1 LLRVMVWEFDVPVA
15 TLPKLTEEGVAFR
28 TRLTPVPESATVDA
42 EPVELLAIEI
52 EPTEFP
58 AAAGSKLTVN
68 EVLWPA
74 LRVTG
79 KERAEMLNPV
89 PLTLALLMVNAA
101 EPELVSETV
110 LVVAVPTLTL
120 PKLNEAGLKAS
131 TGEPTLRPVPE
142 SATVDAEP
150 IELLAIEIK
159 PLQLPAAAGSKL
171 TVNDVLWP
179 ALRVTG
185 VARPEMLNPVPL
197 TLA

>member
-1 LLRVMVWEFDVPVA
+1 LLRVMVWELDVPVA

-28 TRLTPVPESATVDA
+28 TKLTPVPDSATVDA
-42 EPVELLAIEI
+42 EPVELLVIEI
-52 EPTEFP
+52 EPLKLP

-101 EPELVSETV
+101 EPELVRETV

-120 PKLNEAGLKAS
+120 PKLSDAGLKAS
-131 TGEPTLRPVPE
+131 TGVTPVPE

-150 IELLAIEIK
+150 IELLVIEIE
-159 PLQLPAAAGSKL
+159 PLLLPAAAGSKL

-185 VARPEMLNPVPL
+185 VERPEMLNPVPL